1 MRRTQPSAH
10 RNQRRNILG
19 PARDRAITKP
29 IPTNRS
35 NASGIN
41 RSAHLVPHRGPPI
54 DLTSDADEDSELS
67 FATDED
73 EEDGNEEDLDDGNG
87 QDPDDGN
94 GQDLDDGNGQDQDEH
109 QYEANPDEQPPYEH
123 SEHLYPSPTSPK
135 RLKFHLVEE
144 TIYTVYYEHRHD
156 YSTDQFSILGAY
168 TDISDANAAVLRCRY
183 AQGHQWG
190 FEWDDYR
197 ELWARDG
204 TVSIRGRG
212 EEDNYHVSIRKMKL
226 GRRVLVGW

>member
-1 MRRTQPSAH
+1 MRRTQLSAH
-10 RNQRRNILG
+10 GSQRRNIFG

-54 DLTSDADEDSELS
+54 DLTGDSGDDDSECS

-73 EEDGNEEDLDDGNG
+73 GEDGDG

-94 GQDLDDGNGQDQDEH
+94 GQDLDDGNGQDPDDWHGEH
-109 QYEANPDEQPPYEH
+109 QHEANPDEQPPYEH
-123 SEHLYPSPTSPK
+123 SMPLYPSPTSPK
-135 RLKFHLVEE
+135 RTKFHLVEE

-156 YSTDQFSILGAY
+156 YNTDQFSILGAY
-168 TDISDANAAVLRCRY
+168 TDIADANAAVLQCRY

-212 EEDNYHVSIRKMKL
+212 EEDSYCVSIRKMRL
-226 GRRVLVGW
+226 GRRVLVGR